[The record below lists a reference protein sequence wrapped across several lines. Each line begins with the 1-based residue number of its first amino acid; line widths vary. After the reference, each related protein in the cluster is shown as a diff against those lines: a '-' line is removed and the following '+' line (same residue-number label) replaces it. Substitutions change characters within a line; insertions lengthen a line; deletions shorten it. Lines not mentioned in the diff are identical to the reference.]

1 MTKEEFGILA
11 ASMKAIWADPKFIA
25 DKTAMEVWYAMLKHL
40 DYKQAA
46 NAVHAYMLS
55 NKFPPTPADINL
67 IIAEPQIEAQEELSD
82 AEAWDMVWKAIC
94 DSTYHSRERFEEFPE
109 AVKKAVGSPD
119 NLRMIAMQEGANPG
133 VEKSHFLNSYHI
145 VCKRL
150 KEEAR
155 NRALFPA
162 SVREAL
168 AAKPTAQQIEVKD
181 DGKQDESGRGSAP
194 AEQ

>member
-1 MTKEEFGILA
+1 MTREEFSILVK
-11 ASMKAIWADPKFIA
+11 SMKAVYADPKFIA
-25 DKTAMEVWYAMLKHL
+25 DQDAFNVWYAMLKHI
-40 DYKQAA
+40 DYKPAA
-46 NAVHAYMLS
+46 AAVQEHMMS
-55 NKFPPTPADINL
+55 SQFPPTPADINL
-67 IIAEPQIEAQEELSD
+67 AVAKPMMDVQEELSD

-145 VCKRL
+145 VCKRI
-150 KEEAR
+150 KEER
-155 NRALFPA
+155 REQALFPA

-168 AAKPTAQQIEVKD
+168 AAKPTAQIEVKD